1 MRSKVQEL
9 AQLAYE
15 CVKEVKGKA
24 NEMDKINKKGKEF
37 ASKYLAYAR
46 KLPSMII
53 YNGLLTTVAFAK
65 AKAKKASTKAEAKE
79 EEKGKREQG
88 EKVEALAWKMLL
100 GHLEKFLNEEGI
112 KQENKDLIE
121 FLSKLEVQEY
131 RFITKRVLDFSLWL
145 KRIAEG
151 EIEDGGKAD

>member
-15 CVKEVKGKA
+15 CVKQVKDKA
-24 NEMDKINKKGKEF
+24 NEMDKMNKKGKEF
-37 ASKYLAYAR
+37 ASKYLSYAR

-65 AKAKKASTKAEAKE
+65 TKARKAYAKAEVKE
-79 EEKGKREQG
+79 G
-88 EKVEALAWKMLL
+88 EKDKKEKNIEALAWKMLL

-112 KQENKDLIE
+112 NQDNKDLIE
-121 FLSKLEVQEY
+121 FLSEREVQEY

-151 EIEDGGKAD
+151 EIEDEGKGD

>member
-1 MRSKVQEL
+1 MKSKVQEL

-15 CVKEVKGKA
+15 CVKQVKDEAEKMDEKGK
-24 NEMDKINKKGKEF
+24 DF
-37 ASKYLAYAR
+37 ASRYLSYAK

-65 AKAKKASTKAEAKE
+65 AKAKKASTKAKVE
-79 EEKGKREQG
+79 EEKKGQREKG

-100 GHLEKFLNEEGI
+100 EHLKEFLRREGI
-112 KQENKDLIE
+112 NQDNKDLIE
-121 FLSKLEVQEY
+121 FLSEREVQEY
-131 RFITKRVLDFSLWL
+131 RLITKRVLDFSMWL

-151 EIEDGGKAD
+151 EIEDEGKGD

>member
-9 AQLAYE
+9 AQLAYK
-15 CVKEVKGKA
+15 CVKQVKDEAEK
-24 NEMDKINKKGKEF
+24 MDKKGKDF
-37 ASKYLAYAR
+37 ASRYLSYAK

-65 AKAKKASTKAEAKE
+65 AKAKKASARAKVE
-79 EEKGKREQG
+79 EG
-88 EKVEALAWKMLL
+88 EKVNIEGLAWEKLL
-100 GHLEKFLNEEGI
+100 EHLKEFLRREGI
-112 KQENKDLIE
+112 NQDNKDLIE
-121 FLSKLEVQEY
+121 FLSEREVQEY

-151 EIEDGGKAD
+151 EIEDEGKED

>member
-15 CVKEVKGKA
+15 CVKEVKGK
-24 NEMDKINKKGKEF
+24 EF

-46 KLPSMII
+46 KLPSMIT

-65 AKAKKASTKAEAKE
+65 TKKEN
-79 EEKGKREQG
+79 
-88 EKVEALAWKMLL
+88 AWRKLL
-100 GHLEKFLNEEGI
+100 EHLEKFLREEGI
-112 KQENKDLIE
+112 KQDNKDLIE
-121 FLSKLEVQEY
+121 FLSEREVQEY
-131 RFITKRVLDFSLWL
+131 RFITKRVLDFSQWL

-151 EIEDGGKAD
+151 EIEDDGKGD

>member
-15 CVKEVKGKA
+15 CVKEVKGK
-24 NEMDKINKKGKEF
+24 DF
-37 ASKYLAYAR
+37 ASRYLAYAR

-65 AKAKKASTKAEAKE
+65 AKAKKED
-79 EEKGKREQG
+79 
-88 EKVEALAWKMLL
+88 AWDKLL
-100 GHLEKFLNEEGI
+100 GHLKEFLRREGI
-112 KQENKDLIE
+112 NQDNKDLIE

-131 RFITKRVLDFSLWL
+131 RYITKRVLDFSLWL

-151 EIEDGGKAD
+151 EIEDDGKGD

>member
-15 CVKEVKGKA
+15 CVKEVKGK
-24 NEMDKINKKGKEF
+24 DF
-37 ASKYLAYAR
+37 ASRYLSYAK

-65 AKAKKASTKAEAKE
+65 AKAKKEDAWEKLLEHLKE
-79 EEKGKREQG
+79 
-88 EKVEALAWKMLL
+88 
-100 GHLEKFLNEEGI
+100 FLRREGI
-112 KQENKDLIE
+112 NQDNKDLIE
-121 FLSKLEVQEY
+121 FLSEREIQEY

-151 EIEDGGKAD
+151 EIEDEGKGD

>member
-1 MRSKVQEL
+1 MKSKVQEL

-15 CVKEVKGKA
+15 CIGGVK
-24 NEMDKINKKGKEF
+24 NEDF
-37 ASKYLAYAR
+37 ASKYLAYAK

-65 AKAKKASTKAEAKE
+65 AKAKKASTKAKVE
-79 EEKGKREQG
+79 EEKKGQREKG

-100 GHLEKFLNEEGI
+100 EHLKEFLRREGI
-112 KQENKDLIE
+112 NRDNKDLIE
-121 FLSKLEVQEY
+121 FLSECEVQEY
-131 RFITKRVLDFSLWL
+131 RLITKRVLDFSMWL

-151 EIEDGGKAD
+151 EIEDEGKGD

>member
-15 CVKEVKGKA
+15 CIKQVKDEAEKMNEKGK
-24 NEMDKINKKGKEF
+24 DF
-37 ASKYLAYAR
+37 ASRYLSYAK

-65 AKAKKASTKAEAKE
+65 AKAKKASTKAEVKE
-79 EEKGKREQG
+79 VEKDKK
-88 EKVEALAWKMLL
+88 EKNIEALAWKMLL
-100 GHLEKFLNEEGI
+100 GHLEKFLNEERI
-112 KQENKDLIE
+112 KQENKDFIE
-121 FLSKLEVQEY
+121 FLLELEVQKY
-131 RFITKRVLDFSLWL
+131 RYITKRVLDFSLWL

>member
-9 AQLAYE
+9 AQLAYK
-15 CVKEVKGKA
+15 CVKQVKDEA
-24 NEMDKINKKGKEF
+24 NEMDKMNKKGKEF

-112 KQENKDLIE
+112 KQDNKDLIE
-121 FLSKLEVQEY
+121 FLSERGVQEY
-131 RFITKRVLDFSLWL
+131 RYITKRVLDFSLWL

-151 EIEDGGKAD
+151 EIEDEGKGD

>member
-1 MRSKVQEL
+1 MRSKVQKL

-15 CVKEVKGKA
+15 CVKEVK
-24 NEMDKINKKGKEF
+24 DKQF
-37 ASKYLAYAR
+37 ASKYLSYAK

-65 AKAKKASTKAEAKE
+65 TKAKKED
-79 EEKGKREQG
+79 
-88 EKVEALAWKMLL
+88 AWKKLL
-100 GHLEKFLNEEGI
+100 EHLKEFLRREGI
-112 KQENKDLIE
+112 NQDNKDLIK
-121 FLSKLEVQEY
+121 FLSELEVQEY

-151 EIEDGGKAD
+151 EIEDEGKED

>member
-15 CVKEVKGKA
+15 CVKQVKDEATKMDEKGK
-24 NEMDKINKKGKEF
+24 DF
-37 ASKYLAYAR
+37 ASRYLSYA
-46 KLPSMII
+46 KKVPSMII

-65 AKAKKASTKAEAKE
+65 AKAKKASTKAEVKE
-79 EEKGKREQG
+79 VEKDKK
-88 EKVEALAWKMLL
+88 EKNVEALAWKMLL

-112 KQENKDLIE
+112 KQENKDFIE
-121 FLSKLEVQEY
+121 FLLELEVQEY
-131 RFITKRVLDFSLWL
+131 KYITKRVLDFSLWL

-151 EIEDGGKAD
+151 EIEDEGKGD

>member
-1 MRSKVQEL
+1 MRSKLQEL
-9 AQLAYE
+9 AQLAYK
-15 CVKEVKGKA
+15 CVKQVKDKA
-24 NEMDKINKKGKEF
+24 NEMDEKGKDF
-37 ASKYLAYAR
+37 TSRYLSYAK

-65 AKAKKASTKAEAKE
+65 AKAKKASTKAKVE
-79 EEKGKREQG
+79 EEKKGQREKG

-121 FLSKLEVQEY
+121 FLSEREVQEY

-151 EIEDGGKAD
+151 EIEDEGKGD

>member
-15 CVKEVKGKA
+15 CVKQVKDKA
-24 NEMDKINKKGKEF
+24 NEMDKMNKKGKEF

-46 KLPSMII
+46 KLPSMIT

-65 AKAKKASTKAEAKE
+65 TKAKKED
-79 EEKGKREQG
+79 
-88 EKVEALAWKMLL
+88 AWRKLL
-100 GHLEKFLNEEGI
+100 EHLERFLRKEGI
-112 KQENKDLIE
+112 KQDNKDLLE
-121 FLSKLEVQEY
+121 FLSEREVQEY

-145 KRIAEG
+145 KRVAEG
-151 EIEDGGKAD
+151 EIEDEGKGD

>member
-1 MRSKVQEL
+1 MRSKVQKL

-15 CVKEVKGKA
+15 CVKEVK
-24 NEMDKINKKGKEF
+24 DKQF
-37 ASKYLAYAR
+37 ASKYLSYAK

-65 AKAKKASTKAEAKE
+65 AKAKKASAKAEVKE
-79 EEKGKREQG
+79 GEKDKGEQG
-88 EKVEALAWKMLL
+88 KKVEALAWKMLL
-100 GHLEKFLNEEGI
+100 GHLEKFLAEEGI

-121 FLSKLEVQEY
+121 FLFELEVQEY

-151 EIEDGGKAD
+151 EIEDAGKED

>member
-9 AQLAYE
+9 AQLAYK
-15 CVKEVKGKA
+15 CVGGVK
-24 NEMDKINKKGKEF
+24 NEDF
-37 ASKYLAYAR
+37 ASRYLSYAK

-65 AKAKKASTKAEAKE
+65 TKAKKASTE
-79 EEKGKREQG
+79 GK
-88 EKVEALAWKMLL
+88 AWKKLL
-100 GHLEKFLNEEGI
+100 EHIEEFLRREGI
-112 KQENKDLIE
+112 NQDNKDLIE
-121 FLSKLEVQEY
+121 FLSELEVQEY

-151 EIEDGGKAD
+151 EIEDESKGD

>member
-15 CVKEVKGKA
+15 CVKEVKDEAKK
-24 NEMDKINKKGKEF
+24 MDKKGKDF
-37 ASKYLAYAR
+37 ASRYLAYAR

-65 AKAKKASTKAEAKE
+65 AKAKKASTKAEVKE
-79 EEKGKREQG
+79 GEKDKREQG

-100 GHLEKFLNEEGI
+100 GHLEKFLAEEGI

-121 FLSKLEVQEY
+121 FLSEREVQEY

-151 EIEDGGKAD
+151 EIEDAGKGD

>member
-9 AQLAYE
+9 ARLAYE
-15 CVKEVKGKA
+15 CVKQVKDEAKKMDEKGK
-24 NEMDKINKKGKEF
+24 DF
-37 ASKYLAYAR
+37 ASRYLSYTK

-65 AKAKKASTKAEAKE
+65 AKAKKASTRAKVE
-79 EEKGKREQG
+79 EG
-88 EKVEALAWKMLL
+88 EKVNIEGLAWEKLL
-100 GHLEKFLNEEGI
+100 EHLKEFLRREGI
-112 KQENKDLIE
+112 NQDNKDLIE
-121 FLSKLEVQEY
+121 FLSKREVQEY

-151 EIEDGGKAD
+151 EIEDEGKGD

>member
-1 MRSKVQEL
+1 MRSKVQKL

-15 CVKEVKGKA
+15 CVKEVKGK
-24 NEMDKINKKGKEF
+24 DF

-65 AKAKKASTKAEAKE
+65 AKAKKASTKAEVKE
-79 EEKGKREQG
+79 G
-88 EKVEALAWKMLL
+88 EKDKKEKNIEALAWKMLL

-121 FLSKLEVQEY
+121 FLSEREVQEY

-151 EIEDGGKAD
+151 EIEDDGKGD

>member
-1 MRSKVQEL
+1 MRSKVQKL

-15 CVKEVKGKA
+15 CVKEV
-24 NEMDKINKKGKEF
+24 KGKEF

-65 AKAKKASTKAEAKE
+65 AKAKKEDAWEKLLEHLKE
-79 EEKGKREQG
+79 
-88 EKVEALAWKMLL
+88 
-100 GHLEKFLNEEGI
+100 FLRREGI
-112 KQENKDLIE
+112 NQDNEDLIE
-121 FLSKLEVQEY
+121 FLSEREVQEY

-151 EIEDGGKAD
+151 EIEDEGKGD

>member
-15 CVKEVKGKA
+15 CVKEVKGK
-24 NEMDKINKKGKEF
+24 EF

-46 KLPSMII
+46 KLPSMIT

-65 AKAKKASTKAEAKE
+65 TKAKKASTEGKAWEKLLEHLKE
-79 EEKGKREQG
+79 
-88 EKVEALAWKMLL
+88 
-100 GHLEKFLNEEGI
+100 FLRREGI
-112 KQENKDLIE
+112 NKDNEDLIE

-131 RFITKRVLDFSLWL
+131 RFITKKVLDFSLWL

-151 EIEDGGKAD
+151 EIEDEGKGD

>member
-1 MRSKVQEL
+1 MRSKVQKL

-15 CVKEVKGKA
+15 CVKEVKGK
-24 NEMDKINKKGKEF
+24 EF
-37 ASKYLAYAR
+37 ASKYLSYAR

-65 AKAKKASTKAEAKE
+65 TKAKKEDAWEKLLEHLKE
-79 EEKGKREQG
+79 
-88 EKVEALAWKMLL
+88 
-100 GHLEKFLNEEGI
+100 FLRREGI
-112 KQENKDLIE
+112 NQGNKDLIE
-121 FLSKLEVQEY
+121 FLSEREVQEY

-151 EIEDGGKAD
+151 EIEDEGKGD

>member
-1 MRSKVQEL
+1 MRSKVQKL

-15 CVKEVKGKA
+15 CVKEVKGK
-24 NEMDKINKKGKEF
+24 EF
-37 ASKYLAYAR
+37 ASKYLSYAR

-65 AKAKKASTKAEAKE
+65 AKAKKASTKAEVKE
-79 EEKGKREQG
+79 G
-88 EKVEALAWKMLL
+88 EKDKKEKNIEALAWKMLL
-100 GHLEKFLNEEGI
+100 GHLEKFLAEEGI

-121 FLSKLEVQEY
+121 LLSEREVQEY

-151 EIEDGGKAD
+151 EIEDEGKGD

>member
-1 MRSKVQEL
+1 MRSKVQRL

-15 CVKEVKGKA
+15 CVGGVK
-24 NEMDKINKKGKEF
+24 NEDF
-37 ASKYLAYAR
+37 ASKYLAYAK

-65 AKAKKASTKAEAKE
+65 TKAKKASIE
-79 EEKGKREQG
+79 GK
-88 EKVEALAWKMLL
+88 AWKKLL
-100 GHLEKFLNEEGI
+100 EHIEEFLRNEGI
-112 KQENKDLIE
+112 NLDGKDLIK
-121 FLSKLEVQEY
+121 FLSEREVQEY

-151 EIEDGGKAD
+151 EIEDEGEGD

>member
-1 MRSKVQEL
+1 MRSKVQKL

-15 CVKEVKGKA
+15 CVKEVK
-24 NEMDKINKKGKEF
+24 DREF

-46 KLPSMII
+46 KLPSMIT

-65 AKAKKASTKAEAKE
+65 TKAKKEDAWEKLLEHLKE
-79 EEKGKREQG
+79 
-88 EKVEALAWKMLL
+88 
-100 GHLEKFLNEEGI
+100 FLRREGI
-112 KQENKDLIE
+112 NQDNKDLIE
-121 FLSKLEVQEY
+121 FLSEREVQEY

-151 EIEDGGKAD
+151 EIEIEDEGKED

>member
-15 CVKEVKGKA
+15 CVKQVKDEAEKMNEKGK
-24 NEMDKINKKGKEF
+24 DF
-37 ASKYLAYAR
+37 ASRYLSYAK

-65 AKAKKASTKAEAKE
+65 AKAKKASAKAEVR
-79 EEKGKREQG
+79 EEKKGEREKG

-100 GHLEKFLNEEGI
+100 GHIEKFLNEEGI
-112 KQENKDLIE
+112 NQNNEDLIE
-121 FLSKLEVQEY
+121 FLSKREVQEY

-151 EIEDGGKAD
+151 EIEDEGKGD

>member
-15 CVKEVKGKA
+15 CVKEVKGK
-24 NEMDKINKKGKEF
+24 DF
-37 ASKYLAYAR
+37 ASRYLAYAR

-65 AKAKKASTKAEAKE
+65 AKAKKASTKAEVKE
-79 EEKGKREQG
+79 GEKDKREQG

-121 FLSKLEVQEY
+121 FLSEREGSRIQVYNQEGF
-131 RFITKRVLDFSLWL
+131 RLFSVV
-145 KRIAEG
+145 KKDSRRG
-151 EIEDGGKAD
+151 DRR

>member
-9 AQLAYE
+9 ARLAYE
-15 CVKEVKGKA
+15 CVKQVKDEAKKMDEKGK
-24 NEMDKINKKGKEF
+24 DF
-37 ASKYLAYAR
+37 ASRYLSYTK

-65 AKAKKASTKAEAKE
+65 AKAKKASTKVEAKE
-79 EEKGKREQG
+79 EEKGKRGQG

-100 GHLEKFLNEEGI
+100 GHLEKFLNKEGI
-112 KQENKDLIE
+112 KQENKDFIE
-121 FLSKLEVQEY
+121 FLSELEVQEY
-131 RFITKRVLDFSLWL
+131 RYITKRVLDFSLWL

-151 EIEDGGKAD
+151 EIEDEGEGD

>member
-1 MRSKVQEL
+1 MKSKVQEL

-15 CVKEVKGKA
+15 CVGGVK
-24 NEMDKINKKGKEF
+24 NEDF
-37 ASKYLAYAR
+37 ASKYLAYAK

-65 AKAKKASTKAEAKE
+65 TKAKKASIE
-79 EEKGKREQG
+79 GK
-88 EKVEALAWKMLL
+88 AWKKLL
-100 GHLEKFLNEEGI
+100 EHIEEFLRNEGI
-112 KQENKDLIE
+112 NLDGKDLIK
-121 FLSKLEVQEY
+121 FLSEREVQEY

-151 EIEDGGKAD
+151 EIEDEGKGD